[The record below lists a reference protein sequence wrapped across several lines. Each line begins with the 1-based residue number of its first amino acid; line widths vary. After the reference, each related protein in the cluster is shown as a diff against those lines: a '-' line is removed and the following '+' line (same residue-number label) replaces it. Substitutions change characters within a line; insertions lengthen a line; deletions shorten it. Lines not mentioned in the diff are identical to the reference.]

1 MSDDP
6 QALEP
11 LDWDGEPSPLA
22 EFAKHCPTHY
32 LPVRV
37 VPGYEPL
44 FSELIEALKQS
55 QDGKGKERHANDKPF
70 MDQPIMDLSRM
81 CGPGGPAQQ
90 VMKKTQEALGMC
102 KRGEPDRAINELR
115 GAIIYAAATIL
126 TIKET
131 AE

>member
-11 LDWDGEPSPLA
+11 LDWDAEPSPLA
-22 EFAKHCPTHY
+22 EYAASCPQGY

-37 VPGYEPL
+37 VPGYEAL
-44 FSELIEALKQS
+44 FDELVEALKQS
-55 QDGKGKERHANDKPF
+55 QDGKGKERHANDLPF
-70 MDQPIMDLSRM
+70 AEQPLMRLSRM

-90 VMKKTQEALGMC
+90 VMKKTQEALGMHG
-102 KRGEPDRAINELR
+102 RGETDRAIAELH

-126 TIKET
+126 TMKG
-131 AE
+131 AK